1 MSSFAELA
9 ELLNK
14 KSKEQAHAIRSRTRT
29 TRQAKRIKKE
39 SKANV

>member
-9 ELLNK
+9 DLLNK
-14 KSKEQAHAIRSRTRT
+14 KSKEQAHATRSRTRT

-39 SKANV
+39 NRANV